1 MRALTGAIITAGA
14 MIGLG
19 LTAIAFGIRFHG
31 YGADQINL
39 ESHQLYGIPTLVVI
53 LVALLLSLL
62 IGIGTAFLGLAY
74 HHERRHLEQRA
85 GSHHHPDE
93 DVIRRAL

>member
-31 YGADQINL
+31 FGPDQINAQ
-39 ESHQLYGIPTLVVI
+39 SHQLYGIATLVLI
-53 LVALLLSLL
+53 LVALLLSIL
-62 IGIGTAFLGLAY
+62 IGLGTTFLGLAY
-74 HHERRHLEQRA
+74 HHERRNLEHRLGGRPHA
-85 GSHHHPDE
+85 DE
-93 DVIRRAL
+93 NLTRSMP